1 MSHSDE
7 RELER
12 VWEEFATEA
21 RTLLA
26 IEPEDMTPEQR
37 ERFETISDAF
47 IHLVGYARSREPF
60 AVERDPRLR
69 DELARWQ
76 RLRRAKSARKPAD
89 DRGEVFTDAQRL
101 QLRQRILSGLQS
113 RRLRLRE
120 VEGAPVRRR
129 LAPARGVTP
138 DLLKDLEL
146 VRRAVVVPDVSIAAG
161 AGRELWNVECDS
173 AIELPADLP
182 HGPYIALKV
191 TGDSMEPLLH
201 SGDTVLVRVDDKA
214 TAGTVV
220 VARDPDHGYVV
231 KEVVRLT
238 AEGMELRSLNP
249 EYRPFV
255 VPHAPAT
262 VLGTVVLRWCPHPQ
276 RHSVS

>member
-1 MSHSDE
+1 MRHSDE

-12 VWEEFATEA
+12 VWEEFAREA

-26 IEPEDMTPEQR
+26 IEPDDMTPEQR
-37 ERFETISDAF
+37 ERFEAISDAF
-47 IHLVGYARSREPF
+47 IHLVGYVRSRQSV

-69 DELARWQ
+69 NELARWQ
-76 RLRRAKSARKPAD
+76 RVRKPNSARKSAD
-89 DRGEVFTDAQRL
+89 ERGEVFTDAQRL
-101 QLRQRILSGLQS
+101 KLRERILSGLQS

-129 LAPARGVTP
+129 LAQTQSVTP
-138 DLLKDLEL
+138 TFLKDMDL
-146 VRRAVVVPDVSIAAG
+146 VRRAVVVPDLSIAAG
-161 AGRELWNVECDS
+161 AGRDLWNVECDS
-173 AIELPADLP
+173 TIELPPDLP
-182 HGPYIALKV
+182 HGPFIALKV

-201 SGDTVLVRVDDKA
+201 SGDTVLVRVEDKA

-238 AEGMELRSLNP
+238 AEGIELRSLNLA
-249 EYRPFV
+249 YRPFV

-262 VLGTVVLRWCPHPQ
+262 VLGTVVLRWCPHPERQ
-276 RHSVS
+276 SVI

>member
-12 VWEEFATEA
+12 VWEEFVREA

-47 IHLVGYARSREPF
+47 IHLVGYARSRQPF
-60 AVERDPRLR
+60 ALEHDPRLR
-69 DELARWQ
+69 NELARWQ
-76 RLRRAKSARKPAD
+76 RLRHPKSARKSAD
-89 DRGEVFTDAQRL
+89 DCRELFTDAERL
-101 QLRQRILSGLQS
+101 KLRQRILSGLQS

-129 LAPARGVTP
+129 LAPAQSVTP

-146 VRRAVVVPDVSIAAG
+146 VRRAVVVPDLSIAAG
-161 AGRELWNVECDS
+161 AGRELWDVECDS
-173 AIELPADLP
+173 TIELPAHLP
-182 HGPYIALKV
+182 QGPYIALKV

-201 SGDTVLVRVDDKA
+201 
-214 TAGTVV
+214 
-220 VARDPDHGYVV
+220 
-231 KEVVRLT
+231 
-238 AEGMELRSLNP
+238 
-249 EYRPFV
+249 
-255 VPHAPAT
+255 
-262 VLGTVVLRWCPHPQ
+262 
-276 RHSVS
+276 